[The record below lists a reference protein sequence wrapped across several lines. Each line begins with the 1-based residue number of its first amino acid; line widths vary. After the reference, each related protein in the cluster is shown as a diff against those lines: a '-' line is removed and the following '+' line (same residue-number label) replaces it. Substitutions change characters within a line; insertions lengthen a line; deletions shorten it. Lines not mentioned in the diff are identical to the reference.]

1 MGYIHNFSLELS
13 PQLILFCH
21 ECVLFYVL
29 IVNEIACIIQWKGEE
44 HEQLLFQQLRV
55 NRLMVENKWEE
66 TYLAPAKR
74 SELRIKQVL

>member
-1 MGYIHNFSLELS
+1 MGYIHNFQLELS
-13 PQLILFCH
+13 PQLIIFFH
-21 ECVLFYVL
+21 ECALFYVL
-29 IVNEIACIIQWKGEE
+29 IVKEMACIIQQNREE

-66 TYLAPAKR
+66 TYLAPAER